1 MNMQKKISVVINTY
15 NAERHFARVLESV
28 QGFDEVLVCDM
39 DSTDSTLDIA
49 RQHGCRIV
57 NFPKGEHRIVEPAR
71 EFAIHEAQC
80 EWVLVVD
87 ADELVP
93 VALRDYLY
101 NQIASDGCPD
111 AIAIPRRNYF
121 MGRFLHAAYPDYV
134 LRFFRK
140 DACHWPA
147 IIHSSPQISGTV
159 YRIPQSRKELAFEH
173 LANDDVSSIIHKN
186 NTYSDYEVIRRQH
199 KKYGIGALIGRPL
212 FRFLK
217 SYVIKRGFLD
227 GKPGLIHAL
236 LNATYQFNIV
246 AKLMEKKIVKQN
258 NNKYGSTI

>member
-1 MNMQKKISVVINTY
+1 MYICSMNLKENISVVINTY
-15 NAERHFARVLESV
+15 NAELHLARVLESV

-39 DSTDSTLDIA
+39 DSTDTTLDIA
-49 RQHGCRIV
+49 RQYGCRIV

-71 EFAIHEAQC
+71 EFAIHEARC

-93 VALRDYLY
+93 AALRDYLY
-101 NQIASDGCPD
+101 EQITHVDCPD
-111 AIAIPRRNYF
+111 GIFIPRKNYF
-121 MGRFLHAAYPDYV
+121 MGHFLHSAYPDYI

-140 DACHWPA
+140 EVCHWPLS
-147 IIHSSPQISGTV
+147 IHSSPQVSGTV
-159 YRIPQSRKELAFEH
+159 CHIPRRCKNLAFEH
-173 LANDDVSSIIHKN
+173 LANDNVSKIISKN
-186 NTYSDYEVIRRQH
+186 NIYSDYEVVRRQH
-199 KKYGIGALIGRPL
+199 KKYGVGALFGRPL

-227 GKPGLIHAL
+227 GKPGLIYAM

-246 AKLMEKKIVKQN
+246 AKLMEDR
-258 NNKYGSTI
+258 NKR